1 MLFENLLE
9 KSADNMLLS
18 NEIDVETWSFFKN
31 WCDES
36 RYSRPQN
43 FNPAPKKPYKEVEV
57 APWYGKA
64 KNMGRAVND
73 YLAKQIQRH
82 YEIVK
87 KDFNFNGTL
96 TIITKNKKSRV
107 KETKKFYAR

>member
-1 MLFENLLE
+1 
-9 KSADNMLLS
+9 
-18 NEIDVETWSFFKN
+18 
-31 WCDES
+31 
-36 RYSRPQN
+36 
-43 FNPAPKKPYKEVEV
+43 
-57 APWYGKA
+57 
-64 KNMGRAVND
+64 MGRAVND